1 MCIAGLQAASDWGM
15 QHVILETDSQILV
28 KALRTE
34 EYDRAP
40 GGVLFREAKFLMT
53 TMFASASV
61 FYVPRICN
69 VAAHDLASI
78 GLSGDPDHPIVWIDP
93 LPDFVKNILAR
104 DLLGPGVFE

>member
-1 MCIAGLQAASDWGM
+1 
-15 QHVILETDSQILV
+15 
-28 KALRTE
+28 
-34 EYDRAP
+34 
-40 GGVLFREAKFLMT
+40 MT

-78 GLSGDPDHPIVWIDP
+78 GRSGDPDHPIVWIDP

>member
-40 GGVLFREAKFLMT
+40 GHTVCSFEKQSFL
-53 TMFASASV
+53 
-61 FYVPRICN
+61 
-69 VAAHDLASI
+69 
-78 GLSGDPDHPIVWIDP
+78 
-93 LPDFVKNILAR
+93 
-104 DLLGPGVFE
+104 